1 VSAATAFVT
10 TVLKLE
16 VLHTSGRAL
25 LAFYYCQNPVKPTNV
40 LQRPAI
46 LAANIAILGA
56 NIEFAG
62 NISS

>member
-1 VSAATAFVT
+1 M
-10 TVLKLE
+10 E
-16 VLHTSGRAL
+16 DTSGRAL

-46 LAANIAILGA
+46 LAANIAILAA